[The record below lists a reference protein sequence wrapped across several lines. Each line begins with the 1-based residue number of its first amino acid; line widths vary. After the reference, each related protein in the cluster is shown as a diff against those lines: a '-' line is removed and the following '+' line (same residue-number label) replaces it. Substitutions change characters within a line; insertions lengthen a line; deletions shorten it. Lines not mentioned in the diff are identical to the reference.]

1 MIDNQTS
8 DTIIV
13 ILMVIIALLVFL
25 IVLINLEF
33 YKEKR
38 ASKKKMKFLKTIF
51 VKTNKQKLK
60 LLDKIKLSEELKNN
74 ITRINT
80 KLGLAIFD
88 LNKEMFKII
97 SKNNLA

>member
-1 MIDNQTS
+1 MIDTQTS

-13 ILMVIIALLVFL
+13 ILTIIIALLVFL

-38 ASKKKMKFLKTIF
+38 ASKKKIKFLKATF

-60 LLDKIKLSEELKNN
+60 LLDKIKLSEEWKNN
-74 ITRINT
+74 IATINT

-88 LNKEMFKII
+88 LNKELVKIL

>member
-1 MIDNQTS
+1 MIDIQTS

-13 ILMVIIALLVFL
+13 ILTIIIALLFFL
-25 IVLINLEF
+25 IVFINIEF

-60 LLDKIKLSEELKNN
+60 QLDKIKLSEELKNN
-74 ITRINT
+74 ITAINT

-88 LNKEMFKII
+88 FNKELFKIL

>member
-1 MIDNQTS
+1 MIDTQTS

-13 ILMVIIALLVFL
+13 VLMVIIISLIFL

-38 ASKKKMKFLKTIF
+38 ASKKKMKFLKATF

-60 LLDKIKLSEELKNN
+60 QLDKIKLSEELKNN
-74 ITRINT
+74 IATINT
-80 KLGLAIFD
+80 KLGMTIFD
-88 LNKEMFKII
+88 LNKELFEII

>member
-38 ASKKKMKFLKTIF
+38 ASKKKMKFLKATF
-51 VKTNKQKLK
+51 VKTNNQKLK
-60 LLDKIKLSEELKNN
+60 QLDKIKLHNS
-74 ITRINT
+74 
-80 KLGLAIFD
+80 
-88 LNKEMFKII
+88 
-97 SKNNLA
+97 

>member
-1 MIDNQTS
+1 MIDSQTS
-8 DTIIV
+8 DIIIV
-13 ILMVIIALLVFL
+13 VLMVIIVSLIFL
-25 IVLINLEF
+25 IVHINVEF
-33 YKEKR
+33 YKEKK
-38 ASKKKMKFLKTIF
+38 ASKKKMKFLKATF
-51 VKTNKQKLK
+51 VKTNNQKLK
-60 LLDKIKLSEELKNN
+60 QLDKIKLSEELKNN